1 MKRKQSG
8 LSMISWMFVIGF
20 LAIQFVMALRIG
32 PVYMNHQTLKS
43 VMDKL
48 KLDTDVK
55 GKGAKNMKRIL
66 RKRLKMN
73 SLYDLA
79 SDPDAF
85 KFKKTKTGY
94 RVIANYESRGPI
106 LGNLEFVATFKYQV
120 DVPTK

>member
-32 PVYMNHQTLKS
+32 PVYMNHQTLIS
-43 VMDKL
+43 VMDDL
-48 KLDTDVK
+48 KLDTEVK

-79 SDPDAF
+79 SDADAF

-94 RVIANYESRGPI
+94 SVIANYEARGPI
-106 LGNLEFVATFKYQV
+106 LGNLEFVATFEYQV
-120 DVPTK
+120 DVPTR